1 MRSLFPTT
9 RIITNSIMTMATGL
23 FSTSEGLFYGAG
35 WSFLGAQVFGAL
47 VVGAWAALC
56 SFRADPC
63 DNQVGEMEVDGVGLY
78 GQQVETTQEIVKH
91 QEV

>member
-1 MRSLFPTT
+1 MLLHYLAKHENDPMVDNIDISAPFDPP
-9 RIITNSIMTMATGL
+9 M
-23 FSTSEGLFYGAG
+23 
-35 WSFLGAQVFGAL
+35 
-47 VVGAWAALC
+47 C

-78 GQQVETTQEIVKH
+78 GQQVETTHEIVKH

>member
-1 MRSLFPTT
+1 MGSEMCIRDS
-9 RIITNSIMTMATGL
+9 NSDICAPFDPPM
-23 FSTSEGLFYGAG
+23 
-35 WSFLGAQVFGAL
+35 
-47 VVGAWAALC
+47 C